1 MNRLRIILALGGF
14 VLALLSVAYDER
26 VLAWVAIGL
35 LTLSLGLRLWLRK
48 RDRSEPGSGD
58 SCDANHR

>member
-1 MNRLRIILALGGF
+1 MNRLRIVLALGGF

-58 SCDANHR
+58 PL

>member
-1 MNRLRIILALGGF
+1 MNRLRIVLALGGF

-58 SCDANHR
+58 SL

>member
-1 MNRLRIILALGGF
+1 MNRLRIVLALGGF

-35 LTLSLGLRLWLRK
+35 LTLSLGCGC
-48 RDRSEPGSGD
+48 GSG
-58 SCDANHR
+58 SGTAPSPAVATLCDANHR